1 MKTVLSTRILTLSQK
16 ELLLNS
22 GIGFV
27 EYDAL
32 HISLIDFEFPNGT
45 EHVIVTSKN
54 GAKSFVNAFKAKSN
68 SSLKGKIQFYC
79 VGEKTQRFIEDSGF
93 MVKAMSSSASELADL
108 IVSKYNTNRF
118 LFISGNW
125 RRDDVPQQLSKNNIL
140 YEEIQGYETSFKV
153 KSFETTFDGYL
164 FYSPSGIRSFFEANT
179 LSDSP
184 VFCIGE
190 TTAQEAKKHSENIIV
205 ANKPTVENVLVQVAK
220 HFKEI

>member
-1 MKTVLSTRILTLSQK
+1 MKTVLSTRILTLAQK

-32 HISLIDFEFPNGT
+32 SISLLDFNIPDNI

-54 GAKSFVNAFKAKSN
+54 GAKSFLKAFTNISN
-68 SSLKGKIQFYC
+68 SVAKEVFHFYC
-79 VGEKTQRFIEDSGF
+79 VGKKTKFFLEEAGF
-93 MVKAMSSSASELADL
+93 LVAESTSSASELG
-108 IVSKYNTNRF
+108 ICIISNYKTNRF
-118 LFISGNW
+118 IFISGNW
-125 RRDDVPQQLSKNNIL
+125 RRDDIPELLSKNNIR
-140 YEEIQGYETSFKV
+140 YTEIQGYTTSFNTKKFDTV
-153 KSFETTFDGYL
+153 FDGYL
-164 FYSPSGIRSFFEANT
+164 FYSPSGIRSFLEANN

-220 HFKEI
+220 HFKEV

>member
-32 HISLIDFEFPNGT
+32 HISLLDFEIPDNA
-45 EHVIVTSKN
+45 EHIIVTSKN
-54 GAKSFVNAFKAKSN
+54 GAKSFVKAFNANPNTFSKDTY
-68 SSLKGKIQFYC
+68 QFYC
-79 VGEKTQRFIEDSGF
+79 VGEKTQRFLEESGF
-93 MVKAMSSSASELADL
+93 SVVKTASSASELGSL
-108 IVSKYNTNRF
+108 IVSNFYTHRF
-118 LFISGNW
+118 IFISGNW
-125 RRDDVPQQLSKNNIL
+125 RRDEIPELLSKNNIW
-140 YEEIQGYETSFKV
+140 YEEIQGYETSFNV

-164 FYSPSGIRSFFEANT
+164 FYSPSGIRSFLEANT

-220 HFKEI
+220 HFKEV